1 MKALLLELVK
11 RNGGNLLKAGAFLLL
26 SNLASQ
32 ALRDVTKD
40 TMDELAR
47 DVRRVRR
54 DLGDRTAAAKQ
65 RQEAAV

>member
-1 MKALLLELVK
+1 MLLELVK
-11 RNGGNLLKAGAFLLL
+11 RNGSNLLKAGAFLLL

-40 TMDELAR
+40 TMDDMAR
-47 DVRRVRR
+47 DIRRVKR
-54 DLGDRTAAAKQ
+54 DFWDRTAAAKQ

>member
-40 TMDELAR
+40 TMDDMAR
-47 DVRRVRR
+47 DIRRVKR

>member
-1 MKALLLELVK
+1 MLLELVK

>member
-1 MKALLLELVK
+1 MLLELVK

-40 TMDELAR
+40 TMDDMAR
-47 DVRRVRR
+47 DIRRVKR

>member
-1 MKALLLELVK
+1 MLLELVK

-40 TMDELAR
+40 TMDDMAR
-47 DVRRVRR
+47 DIRRVKR
-54 DLGDRTAAAKQ
+54 DLGDRTAAKQ